1 MSRCAG
7 AETRG
12 GLGQDTQRH
21 QFHYCVQPEM
31 TVGSDK
37 AGGLAQVV
45 PLAEGQTIGKLALA
59 AATRRAGAW
68 SATGPTTAPT

>member
-1 MSRCAG
+1 
-7 AETRG
+7 
-12 GLGQDTQRH
+12 
-21 QFHYCVQPEM
+21 M